1 MGGGASVLSSEDFV
15 TMSQNLKEEYEL
27 LISAGH
33 TDDEIRVKLMEKYN
47 QLFISSDAVSA
58 EADIVTAS
66 AVLTDG
72 SLPITVAG
80 IISINPLSWVDNSK
94 SRFIVNCFCM
104 DIRTSHSLAPNN
116 GTLILERNWDY
127 SWGNRRKNSCNWRE
141 SRSCTHCPRDSGCN
155 SCRFDWESKESAEK
169 KRNFREW

>member
-47 QLFISSDAVSA
+47 QLFVTSDAVSVGT
-58 EADIVTAS
+58 DIVMAN

-72 SLPITVAG
+72 SLPITAAG
-80 IISINPLSWVDNSK
+80 M
-94 SRFIVNCFCM
+94 F
-104 DIRTSHSLAPNN
+104 
-116 GTLILERNWDY
+116 
-127 SWGNRRKNSCNWRE
+127 
-141 SRSCTHCPRDSGCN
+141 
-155 SCRFDWESKESAEK
+155 
-169 KRNFREW
+169 

>member
-47 QLFISSDAVSA
+47 QLFVSSDAVSA

-80 IISINPLSWVDNSK
+80 IISINPLS
-94 SRFIVNCFCM
+94 
-104 DIRTSHSLAPNN
+104 
-116 GTLILERNWDY
+116 
-127 SWGNRRKNSCNWRE
+127 
-141 SRSCTHCPRDSGCN
+141 
-155 SCRFDWESKESAEK
+155 
-169 KRNFREW
+169 